1 MQGTKSPI
9 PVCIMNAG
17 YSAGWCSDSF
27 GIELEAKEITCR
39 AKGDKEC
46 RFVIAH
52 SSKLEKYVKENLQKF
67 AK

>member
-1 MQGTKSPI
+1 MQDIRLDGAVK
-9 PVCIMNAG
+9 A
-17 YSAGWCSDSF
+17 W
-27 GIELEAKEITCR
+27 IELEAKEITCR

-46 RFVIAH
+46 RFVMAH